1 MKRITMVIMLFA
13 FLGLFGGCGEGK
25 EQENSPKECVTA
37 TPIPENAKVPEQW
50 TSATGQGDPEKE
62 DNILNKRAQIE
73 EAMEAAEQME
83 LAELSLYAGKEASLL
98 NSNVLHNF
106 GYLTYDE
113 TGAIY
118 FADRNIGGIFVAD
131 RYGKK
136 RWQLTSDSGKN
147 LQIAGEW
154 LYYLSTGEN
163 YIKRI
168 HLETHE
174 AEMVWKQS
182 CEAFLIWQ
190 EKLYINGFDGFYAAE
205 PDGGNPTLLHKQ
217 ELMLHRLQV
226 AENGL
231 WLGNAYNKDDYAFMM
246 EGHLLTFEET
256 KNIPCYIEK
265 GIREPLLAGKWI
277 CFGSGRQKIWDLETD
292 TETELNFHD
301 DNCVSDG
308 IYLYACAGMDEKKI
322 MYRFDGAEKEELFCM
337 ESKLYARNKFLTPN
351 MLYWMLDSAG
361 GDWLYE
367 LWYYDLETGEIGKIY

>member
-37 TPIPENAKVPEQW
+37 TPIPEQW

-62 DNILNKRAQIE
+62 DRILTKRAQII
-73 EAMEAAEQME
+73 EAMESGEQME

-113 TGAIY
+113 AGTIY
-118 FADRNIGGIFVAD
+118 FTDRNIGGIFVAD
-131 RYGKK
+131 RYGKN

-154 LYYLSTGEN
+154 LYYLSTGDN

-168 HLETHE
+168 HLETHK
-174 AEMVWKQS
+174 AEIVWGQS

-205 PDGGNPTLLHKQ
+205 PDGGNPILLHKQ
-217 ELMLHRLQV
+217 ELMLYRLQV

-231 WLGNAYNKDDYAFMM
+231 WLGNAYNEYDYAFMM

-337 ESKLYARNKFLTPN
+337 ESELYARNKFLTPN

-367 LWYYDLETGEIGKIY
+367 LWYYDLETGETGKIY

>member
-1 MKRITMVIMLFA
+1 MKRITVVIILFA
-13 FLGLFGGCGEGK
+13 FLGVIGGCGEAK
-25 EQENSPKECVTA
+25 KQENSPKAVATA
-37 TPIPENAKVPEQW
+37 TPWPEATKEPEQW

-62 DNILNKRAQIE
+62 EKILIKRAQIIE
-73 EAMEAAEQME
+73 TMESLEQVE

-98 NSNVLHNF
+98 NSNVLHNS

-113 TGAIY
+113 TGTIY

-136 RWQLTSDSGKN
+136 RWQLTADSGEN
-147 LQIAGEW
+147 LQLYGDW
-154 LYYLSTGEN
+154 LYYKSADAG
-163 YIKRI
+163 KVMRI
-168 HLETHE
+168 HPETKVSE
-174 AEMVWKQS
+174 VVWEQS

-190 EKLYINGFDGFYAAE
+190 EKLYINGFDGFYMME
-205 PDGGNPTLLHKQ
+205 PDGSNPTLLHKQ
-217 ELMLHRLQV
+217 ELMLYRPQV

-231 WLGNAYNKDDYAFMM
+231 WLGNAYNKDDYAFML
-246 EGHLLTFEET
+246 EGHLLAFEET
-256 KNIPCYIEK
+256 KNIQCYIEK

-292 TETELNFHD
+292 TEVELNFYD

-308 IYLYACAGMDEKKI
+308 SYLYACSDFGEIKT
-322 MYRFDGAEKEELFCM
+322 MYRLEGADKTELFRM
-337 ESKLYARNKFLTPN
+337 ESNLYARNKFLTPN

-367 LWYYDLETGEIGKIY
+367 LWYYDLETGESGQIY